1 MKSYEMEEKAREF
14 LWMRVAE
21 IMKRNPPTL
30 APETKVEELLD
41 RMEAD
46 TCFLVVEGEKLVGIV
61 TESDV
66 LPLFSPAVGRA
77 MVGGD
82 IGEVRKRFARTV
94 GELMTPNPLAV
105 SPQDTVEQA
114 LRLMLSKKLRHL
126 PVTEGGKA
134 VGLLTLRDLITAY
147 RATR

>member
-1 MKSYEMEEKAREF
+1 MKSYEMEEKTRNF
-14 LWMRVAE
+14 LLIKVAE
-21 IMKRNPPTL
+21 VVKRNPPIL
-30 APETKVEELLD
+30 SPETKVEELLD

-46 TCFLVVEGEKLVGIV
+46 ACFLVVEGEKLVGIV

-66 LPLFSPAVGRA
+66 LPLFSPVVGRA

-94 GELMTPNPLAV
+94 GELMTPNPLSV

-134 VGLLTLRDLITAY
+134 VGLLTLRDIIAAY